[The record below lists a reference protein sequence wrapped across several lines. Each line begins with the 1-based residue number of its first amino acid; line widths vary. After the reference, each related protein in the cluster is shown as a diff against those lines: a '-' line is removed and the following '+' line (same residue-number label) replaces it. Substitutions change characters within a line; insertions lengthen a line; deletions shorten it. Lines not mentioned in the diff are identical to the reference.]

1 MLLRAHGACQVLA
14 ARARF
19 FAARRKAVKGEQ
31 RKWRR
36 ATEWV
41 AVEEE
46 MMSQRPREKA
56 FLEDGLRTQEV
67 LQWHRK
73 EVQESNEVNDVA
85 VQSSQERNRWWDNWE
100 AEWDEGWDWEEKWQH
115 RRPDGSIAQV
125 DEVILG
131 KDSPRRPRGPMWL
144 QDGGYQP
151 VPTLNHQQL
160 TEAIVN
166 ARNNAQ
172 VDELHWQALCR
183 RAELVAVSMTPAELL
198 AIARCVGERQSGQLR
213 LMWKIASMAVER
225 ISSFTTEDLVCFAHV
240 YSSLDSVHH
249 GMLNVV
255 ALILASPEDER
266 MMDPMLAVD
275 ALKSFARAQYPL
287 PLLVQ
292 EVRRIILQEASGT
305 LKPKEALSALDSF
318 SRLKS
323 LDGEL
328 LAVLVPPSLQGS
340 VSEICSAASW
350 ARSQLQNGGLTA
362 PSEMPSAMSDS
373 DALRSILSALRE
385 SLSNCKLQQL
395 QLRSDRSSEPLCIL
409 PHKKGPTAVRGR
421 LLLDAARLLS
431 AGLGEPGD
439 LDLAADLLRSVSAM
453 RAGQNFIALWPTDA
467 LVDWMEVLEKLK
479 PSSLPH
485 ELLPSMLG
493 FIGADPTKLIRRPA
507 MIASLAD
514 LLPGVLQ
521 TYGGQETSVSAI
533 FDTGKML
540 CDVLEPEL
548 FRLRLQETFR
558 VLDACLQVQ
567 ALSSG
572 DWTEGFQPHLLA
584 LLEAVFEA
592 LPAKFKSEA
601 VFHRRAVRSGSELAA
616 WCNLLACAMVHRKPP
631 ESLWALL
638 AEECQGALAAAG
650 LGEDLPG
657 VSGALVAK
665 QILEAFLSVQGVYQ
679 WDILDTETPLGR
691 LALSVQTQWRHAIA
705 KDGELEDP
713 LHEPAPIPPQDAQS
727 LRNLLRQSGIE
738 LPLEVR
744 I

>member
-1 MLLRAHGACQVLA
+1 MLLRAHGARQVLPA
-14 ARARF
+14 HARF
-19 FAARRKAVKGEQ
+19 FAARRKVVKGEQ
-31 RKWRR
+31 RKGRR

-73 EVQESNEVNDVA
+73 EIVDSNEVNDVA
-85 VQSSQERNRWWDNWE
+85 VQSSKDRNRWWDNWE
-100 AEWDEGWDWEEKWQH
+100 AEWDEGWDWEERWQH
-115 RRPDGSIAQV
+115 RRPDGSVAQV
-125 DEVILG
+125 EEVILG

-144 QDGGYQP
+144 QETGYQP

-166 ARNNAQ
+166 ARKNAQ

-198 AIARCVGERQSGQLR
+198 AIARCVAERQSGQLR

-225 ISSFTTEDLVCFAHV
+225 ISSFTSEDLVCFAHV

-266 MMDPMLAVD
+266 TMDPILAVD
-275 ALKSFARAQYPL
+275 ALRSFARAQYPL
-287 PLLVQ
+287 PLLLQ
-292 EVRRIILQEASGT
+292 EVRRIILQASGS
-305 LKPKEALSALDSF
+305 LKPKDALCALDSF
-318 SRLKS
+318 SQLKS

-328 LAVLVPPSLQGS
+328 LSVLVPPSLQGS
-340 VSEICSAASW
+340 LSETCAAASW
-350 ARSQLQNGGLTA
+350 ARSQLESGGLSLDA
-362 PSEMPSAMSDS
+362 PPEMSRAMSDA

-385 SLSNCKLQQL
+385 SLSNSKWQQL
-395 QLRSDRSSEPLCIL
+395 QLRSDRNSEPLCIL
-409 PHKKGPTAVRGR
+409 PHKEGPSAVRGR

-431 AGLGEPGD
+431 AGLGEGD
-439 LDLAADLLRSVSAM
+439 LNLAAELLRSVTAT
-453 RAGQNFIALWPTDA
+453 RAGQDFIALWPTDA
-467 LVDWMEVLEKLK
+467 LVDWLEVLEKLK
-479 PSSLPH
+479 PSSVPP

-493 FIGADPTKLIRRPA
+493 FIVADPTKLIRRPA

-514 LLPGVLQ
+514 LLPCVLE

-533 FDTGKML
+533 FHTGKLL
-540 CDVLEPEL
+540 CDILEPEL

-572 DWTEGFQPHLLA
+572 DWTEGFQPHLEA
-584 LLEAVFEA
+584 LLAAVFEA

-601 VFHRRAVRSGSELAA
+601 VFHRRSVRSGAEVAA
-616 WCNLLACAMVHRKPP
+616 WCQLLASALAHRRPP

-638 AEECQGALAAAG
+638 AEESQVVLAAAG
-650 LGEDLPG
+650 LGEDGG

-665 QILEAFLSVQGVYQ
+665 QILEAFLSLRGVYQ

-691 LALSVQTQWRHAIA
+691 LALSVQAQWRHAIA

-713 LHEPAPIPPQDAQS
+713 MHEPAPIPPQDAQS
-727 LRNLLRQSGIE
+727 LRNLLQQSGIE